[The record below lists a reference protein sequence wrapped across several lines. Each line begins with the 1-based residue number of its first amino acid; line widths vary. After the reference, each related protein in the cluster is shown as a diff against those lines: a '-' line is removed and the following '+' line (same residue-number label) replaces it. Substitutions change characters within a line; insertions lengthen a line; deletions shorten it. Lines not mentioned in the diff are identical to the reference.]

1 MPERDMQSADVLA
14 RKNKIKT
21 NFAKI
26 FVSGSAE
33 KPYYNILYFDP
44 VDKKWHVGFGSF
56 CLSYVFK
63 WLSEEFE
70 IEDEPAADVVPVVR
84 CKDCKHGEL
93 YARNDGETGVYC
105 NCSNSIFQYANEHTF
120 TPVRDKDDF
129 CSYGDAE

>member
-1 MPERDMQSADVLA
+1 MMDKQLIYREDALEIVRRTSGDYAA
-14 RKNKIKT
+14 AFAEIRK
-21 NFAKI
+21 
-26 FVSGSAE
+26 
-33 KPYYNILYFDP
+33 L
-44 VDKKWHVGFGSF
+44 
-56 CLSYVFK
+56 
-63 WLSEEFE
+63 
-70 IEDEPAADVVPVVR
+70 PAADVVPVVR